1 MENRVQEPI
10 AASIYWML
18 PGPQGFID
26 SVSHAIVNSRALVVA
41 AQGRAVTGFG
51 YAFERALRA
60 SHAEIDQLVRLN
72 VDDGS
77 HIGSDVGHHMGLATM
92 SPSQLARHATG
103 RRHTIVLAPKTP
115 RAVEKCRQYLFDF
128 AEASDGDSARGSV
141 TLVVVRTDQG
151 VSWAKTAGLSQV
163 QFSGALSPEEMKAY
177 VGMRMIGR
185 RGPGS
190 TALTQHLVA
199 EFAGF
204 DAGFAEELMRLNEQD
219 LLDLPRSLSLVAHR
233 MSTSDAVWRESRLDT
248 GSVAEINGDLQ
259 AHVLHEWHLAS
270 HEGPMREAAA
280 RSIASRY
287 WRAALHALMPWL
299 EERRHRIV
307 TILTPALQAYLAPTG
322 GVKQKTSFRGDRL
335 IEIAIPDRECN
346 DIVQMQLDRQNRFV
360 VFEPLPKAAAE
371 ICFKVTRVRND
382 LAHMKC
388 PDPDAIIALVQSM
401 DELLQGAP

>member
-1 MENRVQEPI
+1 MGDRVQAPI

-26 SVSHAIVNSRALVVA
+26 SVSHAIAHSRALVVA
-41 AQGRAVTGFG
+41 ARSRAVTGFG

-60 SHAEIDQLVRLN
+60 SHADMDQPVRLN

-77 HIGSDVGHHMGLATM
+77 HIESDVGLHMGLATM
-92 SPSQLARHATG
+92 SPSQLARHASG
-103 RRHTIVLAPKTP
+103 KRHTIVLAPKTP
-115 RAVEKCRQYLFDF
+115 RAVEKCRQYLMDF
-128 AEASDGDSARGSV
+128 AEASRDDLTRGAV
-141 TLVVVRTDQG
+141 TLVVVRADLG
-151 VSWAKTAGLSQV
+151 ASWPKEAGLSQV
-163 QFSGALSPEEMKAY
+163 EFSGALSPEEMKAY

-204 DAGFAEELMRLNEQD
+204 DAGFAEELMRLDEHD
-219 LLDLPRSLSLVAHR
+219 LMELPQSLSLVAHR
-233 MSTSDAVWRESRLDT
+233 MPISDATWRESRFDT
-248 GSVAEINGDLQ
+248 GSVAEVNGDVQ

-270 HEGPMREAAA
+270 HEGPMQEAAA

-299 EERRHRIV
+299 EEMRHRIV
-307 TILTPALQAYLAPTG
+307 TILTPALEVYLAPTG
-322 GVKQKTSFRGDRL
+322 GVRRKTSRGDRV
-335 IEIAIPDRECN
+335 IEIAISDLECN
-346 DIVQMQLDRQNRFV
+346 DLVQMQLDRQNQLV
-360 VFEPLPKAAAE
+360 VFDPYQKAAAD

-388 PDPDAIIALVQSM
+388 PDPGAIIALVQAM
-401 DELLQGAP
+401 DELLRDTP